1 MNKLSTPEKQAFA
14 RQRFEVLQQ
23 LADWLEMPMLVL
35 GFAWLAL
42 FIIELIW
49 GLSPL
54 LQAIGTVI
62 WIIFIL
68 DFIVK
73 FSLAPRKLAYLK
85 SNWLTAIA
93 LLLPALRIFRIA
105 RFIRVLGTA
114 RAARGL
120 NLVRVM
126 TRTNGGMRALSTS
139 MGWRGF

>member
-1 MNKLSTPEKQAFA
+1 MNKLSTPEKQALD

-23 LADWLEMPMLVL
+23 LEDWLEMPMLVL

-42 FIIELIW
+42 FVIELIW

-54 LQAIGTVI
+54 LQAIATVI

-85 SNWLTAIA
+85 SNWLAAIA
-93 LLLPALRIFRIA
+93 LLLPALRIGG
-105 RFIRVLGTA
+105 VLD
-114 RAARGL
+114 L
-120 NLVRVM
+120 L
-126 TRTNGGMRALSTS
+126 
-139 MGWRGF
+139 FYY